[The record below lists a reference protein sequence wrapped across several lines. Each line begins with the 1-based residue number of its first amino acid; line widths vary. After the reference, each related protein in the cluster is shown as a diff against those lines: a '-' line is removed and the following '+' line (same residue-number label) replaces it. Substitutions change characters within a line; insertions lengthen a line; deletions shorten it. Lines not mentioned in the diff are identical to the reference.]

1 MTKPVT
7 EREQEESLREA
18 AALGNEEKLESL
30 IRNGVVVNAQNTVN
44 GWYNYISLEC
54 WLLFMKCPECPD
66 MSIPIRTTSNIIGI
80 QTTSHF
86 GTGVNCPD
94 TLDQCPIDT
103 AVQSPKYLGS
113 EVS

>member
-54 WLLFMKCPECPD
+54 
-66 MSIPIRTTSNIIGI
+66 
-80 QTTSHF
+80 
-86 GTGVNCPD
+86 
-94 TLDQCPIDT
+94 
-103 AVQSPKYLGS
+103 
-113 EVS
+113 